1 MDPEAPLLSTARKPA
16 AVRSRLRDLVATARP
31 WQWTKNAVCL
41 AALVFAGRLRDPHAV
56 VLALLTVAAFCL
68 ASSAVYVF
76 NDVRDRD
83 EDRVHPRKRE
93 RPVAAG
99 RLGVPAALVEAAVLA
114 ASSLSVVMLL
124 APRVRVLLGGY
135 LSLHLAYSLG
145 LKRLPLLDVIAIA
158 LGFVLRVQ
166 AGIEAIAAPQSAWI
180 VLCMFFAALF
190 LGWGKRRAELGEVP
204 GGTARLHR
212 RTLGAYSVGLLDVLL
227 GLSAGTAI
235 VCYSLYAVT
244 VQRDEAF
251 LLTILPVVFG
261 IGRYLMLVMA
271 QARSVD
277 PDELLVGDAPLAVA
291 IAVWAA
297 LSIAV
302 LYGGLSL
309 VP

>member
-1 MDPEAPLLSTARKPA
+1 MDPEAPLLSTARQPA
-16 AVRSRLRDLVATARP
+16 SGRPRVRDLVVTARP

-41 AALVFAGRLRDPHAV
+41 AALVFAGRLRDRHAV
-56 VLALLTVAAFCL
+56 LLALLTVAAFCL

-83 EDRVHPRKRE
+83 EDRVHPRKRG

-99 RLGVPAALVEAAVLA
+99 RLGVGAALVEAAVLA
-114 ASSLSVVMLL
+114 AGSLGVALLLPPRARVVL
-124 APRVRVLLGGY
+124 AAY
-135 LSLHLAYSLG
+135 LALHLAYSLG
-145 LKRLPLLDVIAIA
+145 MKRLPILDVIAIA

-190 LGWGKRRAELGEVP
+190 LGWGKRRAELAEVP
-204 GGTARLHR
+204 AATARLHR
-212 RTLGAYSVGLLDVLL
+212 PALGAYSVGLLDALL
-227 GLSAGTAI
+227 GLSAATAI

-244 VQRDEAF
+244 VQRSEAF

-261 IGRYLMLVMA
+261 IGRYLMLVMV
-271 QARSVD
+271 QARGAD
-277 PDELLVGDAPLAVA
+277 PDEVLVRDAPLAVA
-291 IAVWAA
+291 IGVWAV
-297 LSIAV
+297 LSVAV
-302 LYGGLSL
+302 LYGG